1 MSSDL
6 LFPTL
11 KVRFKIATNR
21 ETKVE
26 RATDVEILPESFEES
41 IEQRRHVRARRSCGA
56 TAGKEGQTVTP
67 PHSSSSRAS

>member
-1 MSSDL
+1 MSSDP
-6 LFPTL
+6 LFLTL

-41 IEQRRHVRARRSCGA
+41 IEQRRHVRARHSCGA
-56 TAGKEGQTVTP
+56 TAEKGDTL
-67 PHSSSSRAS
+67 